1 MHSFLVN
8 LLIGIIGGIYSSIIV
23 SRVFLLREELEEQLN
38 ILRKK
43 TYYFGTLTAF
53 FDVTEMILKLQS
65 DTSHEINEEIKQDPE
80 YLNTHDIIHASD
92 VIRTMKHEM
101 LDKAVEKICCE
112 DNPLVLKQKQFI
124 ELRNETEK
132 IVRKYKDIEQFK
144 FKAVDESRKEI
155 KELEQKYE
163 ACLSKRN
170 KYLFAKIFKDKV
182 MIVLCALLIV
192 LCTSIFIIK

>member
-53 FDVTEMILKLQS
+53 FDVIEMILKLQS
-65 DTSHEINEEIKQDPE
+65 DTSDEINEEIKRDPE

-92 VIRTMKHEM
+92 VIRTMKLEM
-101 LDKAVEKICCE
+101 LDKTVEKICHE
-112 DNPLVLKQKQFI
+112 DNPLVLKQRQFI
-124 ELRNETEK
+124 ELKNETIK
-132 IVRKYKDIEQFK
+132 IVSKYKDIKQFK
-144 FKAVDESRKEI
+144 FKTVDDSKKEI

-163 ACLSKRN
+163 LCLSKRN
-170 KYLFAKIFKDKV
+170 KYLFAKIFNDKV
-182 MIVLCALLIV
+182 IIMLCVLFIILCA
-192 LCTSIFIIK
+192 SIFIIK

>member
-23 SRVFLLREELEEQLN
+23 SRVFLLRAELEEQLN

-65 DTSHEINEEIKQDPE
+65 DTSDEIDEEIKQNPD
-80 YLNTHDIIHASD
+80 YLKTHDIVRVSD
-92 VIRTMKHEM
+92 VINTMKLEM
-101 LDKAVEKICCE
+101 LDKTVERICCD

-124 ELRNETEK
+124 ALRNETEK
-132 IVRKYKDIEQFK
+132 IVRKYKDIKDFK
-144 FKAVDESRKEI
+144 FKTVDDSKKEI

-163 ACLSKRN
+163 LCLSKRN
-170 KYLFAKIFKDKV
+170 KYMVAKIFTDKT
-182 MIVLCALLIV
+182 MIVLCMILIALCV
-192 LCTSIFIIK
+192 SIFLVK

>member
-65 DTSHEINEEIKQDPE
+65 DTSDEIEEEIKQDPE
-80 YLNTHDIIHASD
+80 YLKTHDIIRASD
-92 VIRTMKHEM
+92 VIRTMKLEM
-101 LDKAVEKICCE
+101 LDKTVEKICRE
-112 DNPLVLKQKQFI
+112 DNPIVLKQKQFI

-132 IVRKYKDIEQFK
+132 IVRKYKDIKQFK
-144 FKAVDESRKEI
+144 FKTVDDSKKEI

-163 ACLSKRN
+163 LCLSKRN
-170 KYLFAKIFKDKV
+170 KYLFVKIFKDKV
-182 MIVLCALLIV
+182 MIVLCVLLIV
-192 LCTSIFIIK
+192 LCVSILLSK

>member
-65 DTSHEINEEIKQDPE
+65 DTSDEINEEIKQDPE
-80 YLNTHDIIHASD
+80 YLKTHDIIRASD
-92 VIRTMKHEM
+92 VIRTMKFEM
-101 LDKAVEKICCE
+101 LDKTVDKICRE

-132 IVRKYKDIEQFK
+132 IVRKYKDIKQFK
-144 FKAVDESRKEI
+144 FNTVDASKKEI

-163 ACLSKRN
+163 VCLSKRN

-182 MIVLCALLIV
+182 MIVLCVLLIV
-192 LCTSIFIIK
+192 LCTSVFIIK

>member
-65 DTSHEINEEIKQDPE
+65 DTSDEINEEIKQDPE
-80 YLNTHDIIHASD
+80 YLKTHDIIRASD
-92 VIRTMKHEM
+92 VIRTMKFEM
-101 LDKAVEKICCE
+101 LDKTVERICRE

-132 IVRKYKDIEQFK
+132 IVRKYKDIKQFK
-144 FKAVDESRKEI
+144 FKTVDDSKKEI

-163 ACLSKRN
+163 VCLSKRN

-182 MIVLCALLIV
+182 MIVLCVLLIV
-192 LCTSIFIIK
+192 LCTSIFIIN

>member
-53 FDVTEMILKLQS
+53 FDVIEVILKLQS
-65 DTSHEINEEIKQDPE
+65 DTSDEIEEEIKQDPE
-80 YLNTHDIIHASD
+80 YLKTHDIIRVSD
-92 VIRTMKHEM
+92 VIRTMKLEM
-101 LDKAVEKICCE
+101 LDKTVEKICRE
-112 DNPLVLKQKQFI
+112 DNPIVLKQKQFI

-132 IVRKYKDIEQFK
+132 IVRKYKDIKQFK
-144 FKAVDESRKEI
+144 FKTVDDSKKEI

-163 ACLSKRN
+163 LCLSKRN
-170 KYLFAKIFKDKV
+170 KYLFVKIFKDKV
-182 MIVLCALLIV
+182 MIVLCVLLIV
-192 LCTSIFIIK
+192 LCVSILFSK

>member
-23 SRVFLLREELEEQLN
+23 SRVFLLRAELEEQLN

-65 DTSHEINEEIKQDPE
+65 DTSEEINEEIKQDPE
-80 YLNTHDIIHASD
+80 YLKTHDIIRVSD
-92 VIRTMKHEM
+92 VIKTMKLEM
-101 LDKAVEKICCE
+101 LDKTVEKICRE
-112 DNPLVLKQKQFI
+112 DNPIVLKQKQFI

-132 IVRKYKDIEQFK
+132 IVRKYKDIKQFK
-144 FKAVDESRKEI
+144 FKTVDDSKKEI

-163 ACLSKRN
+163 MCLSKRN
-170 KYLFAKIFKDKV
+170 KYLVAKIFKDKV
-182 MIVLCALLIV
+182 MIVLCALLIA
-192 LCTSIFIIK
+192 LCALIIFVK

>member
-65 DTSHEINEEIKQDPE
+65 DTSDEIEEEIKQDPE
-80 YLNTHDIIHASD
+80 YLKTHDIIRASD
-92 VIRTMKHEM
+92 VIRTMKLEM
-101 LDKAVEKICCE
+101 LDKTVEKICRE
-112 DNPLVLKQKQFI
+112 DNPIVLKQKQFI

-132 IVRKYKDIEQFK
+132 IVRKYKDIKQFK
-144 FKAVDESRKEI
+144 FKTVDDSKKEI

-163 ACLSKRN
+163 L
-170 KYLFAKIFKDKV
+170 
-182 MIVLCALLIV
+182 
-192 LCTSIFIIK
+192 

>member
-43 TYYFGTLTAF
+43 TYYFGILTAF
-53 FDVTEMILKLQS
+53 FDVIEVILKLQS
-65 DTSHEINEEIKQDPE
+65 DTSDEIEEEIKQDPE
-80 YLNTHDIIHASD
+80 YLKTHDIIRVSD
-92 VIRTMKHEM
+92 VIRTMKLEM
-101 LDKAVEKICCE
+101 LDKTVEKICRE
-112 DNPLVLKQKQFI
+112 DNPIVLKQKQFI

-132 IVRKYKDIEQFK
+132 IVRKYKDIKQFK
-144 FKAVDESRKEI
+144 FKTVDDSKKEI

-163 ACLSKRN
+163 LCLSKRN
-170 KYLFAKIFKDKV
+170 KYLFVKIFKDKV
-182 MIVLCALLIV
+182 MIVLCVLLIV
-192 LCTSIFIIK
+192 LCASILFSK

>member
-65 DTSHEINEEIKQDPE
+65 DTSDEIEEEIKQDPE
-80 YLNTHDIIHASD
+80 YLKTHDIIRASD
-92 VIRTMKHEM
+92 VIRTMKLEM
-101 LDKAVEKICCE
+101 LDKTVEKICRE
-112 DNPLVLKQKQFI
+112 DNPIVLKQKQFI

-132 IVRKYKDIEQFK
+132 IVRKYKDIKQFK
-144 FKAVDESRKEI
+144 FKTVDDSKKEI

-163 ACLSKRN
+163 LCLSKRN
-170 KYLFAKIFKDKV
+170 KYLFVKIFKDKV
-182 MIVLCALLIV
+182 MIVLCVLLIV
-192 LCTSIFIIK
+192 LCVSILFSK

>member
-23 SRVFLLREELEEQLN
+23 SRVFLLRAELEEQLN

-65 DTSHEINEEIKQDPE
+65 DTSEEINEEIKRDPE
-80 YLNTHDIIHASD
+80 YLKTHDIIRASD
-92 VIRTMKHEM
+92 VIKTMKLEM
-101 LDKAVEKICCE
+101 LDKTVEKICRE
-112 DNPLVLKQKQFI
+112 DNPIVLKQKQFI

-132 IVRKYKDIEQFK
+132 IVRKYKDIKQFK
-144 FKAVDESRKEI
+144 FKTVDDSKKEI

-163 ACLSKRN
+163 MCLSKRN
-170 KYLFAKIFKDKV
+170 KYLVAKIFKDKV
-182 MIVLCALLIV
+182 MIVLCALLIA
-192 LCTSIFIIK
+192 LCALIIFVK

>member
-23 SRVFLLREELEEQLN
+23 SRVFLLRAELEEQLN

-65 DTSHEINEEIKQDPE
+65 DTSEEINEEIKQDPE
-80 YLNTHDIIHASD
+80 YLKTHDIIRASD
-92 VIRTMKHEM
+92 VIKTMKLEM
-101 LDKAVEKICCE
+101 LDKTVEKICRE
-112 DNPLVLKQKQFI
+112 DNPIVLKQKQFI

-132 IVRKYKDIEQFK
+132 IVRKYKDIKQFK
-144 FKAVDESRKEI
+144 FKTVDDSKKEI

-163 ACLSKRN
+163 MCLSKRN
-170 KYLFAKIFKDKV
+170 KYLVAKIFKDKV
-182 MIVLCALLIV
+182 MIVLCALLIA
-192 LCTSIFIIK
+192 LCALIIFVK

>member
-1 MHSFLVN
+1 MHLFLVN

-23 SRVFLLREELEEQLN
+23 SRVFLLRAELEEQLN

-65 DTSHEINEEIKQDPE
+65 DTSEEINEEIKQDPE
-80 YLNTHDIIHASD
+80 YLKTHDIIRASD
-92 VIRTMKHEM
+92 VIKTMKLEM
-101 LDKAVEKICCE
+101 LDKTVEKICRE
-112 DNPLVLKQKQFI
+112 DNPIVLKQKQFI

-132 IVRKYKDIEQFK
+132 IVRKYKDIKQFK
-144 FKAVDESRKEI
+144 FKTVDDSKKEI

-163 ACLSKRN
+163 MCLSKRN
-170 KYLFAKIFKDKV
+170 KYLVAKIFKDKV
-182 MIVLCALLIV
+182 MIVLCALLIA
-192 LCTSIFIIK
+192 LCALIIFVK

>member
-8 LLIGIIGGIYSSIIV
+8 LLIGIIGGIYSSVIV

-65 DTSHEINEEIKQDPE
+65 DTSAEINEEIKRDAE
-80 YLNTHDIIHASD
+80 YLKTHDIIHASD
-92 VIRTMKHEM
+92 VIRTMKYEM
-101 LDKAVEKICCE
+101 LDNTVEKICHE
-112 DNPLVLKQKQFI
+112 DNPLILKQKQFI

-132 IVRKYKDIEQFK
+132 IVRKYKDIKQFK
-144 FKAVDESRKEI
+144 FKIVDESKKEI

-163 ACLSKRN
+163 VCLSKRN

-182 MIVLCALLIV
+182 MIVLCVLLIV
-192 LCTSIFIIK
+192 LCSLIFIVQ

>member
-23 SRVFLLREELEEQLN
+23 SRVFLLRAELEEQLN

-65 DTSHEINEEIKQDPE
+65 DTSEEINEEIKQDPE
-80 YLNTHDIIHASD
+80 YLKTHDIIRASD
-92 VIRTMKHEM
+92 VIKTMKLKM
-101 LDKAVEKICCE
+101 LDKTVEKICRE
-112 DNPLVLKQKQFI
+112 DNPIVLKQKQFI

-132 IVRKYKDIEQFK
+132 IVRKYKDIKQFK
-144 FKAVDESRKEI
+144 FKTVDDSKKEI

-163 ACLSKRN
+163 MCLSKRN
-170 KYLFAKIFKDKV
+170 KYLVAKIFKDKV
-182 MIVLCALLIV
+182 MIVLCALLIA
-192 LCTSIFIIK
+192 LCALIIFVK

>member
-8 LLIGIIGGIYSSIIV
+8 LLIGIIGGIYSSVIV

-65 DTSHEINEEIKQDPE
+65 DTSAEINEEIKQDAE
-80 YLNTHDIIHASD
+80 YLKTHDIIHASD
-92 VIRTMKHEM
+92 VIRTMKYEM
-101 LDKAVEKICCE
+101 LDKTVEKICHE
-112 DNPLVLKQKQFI
+112 DNPLILKQKQFI

-132 IVRKYKDIEQFK
+132 IVRKYKDIKQFK
-144 FKAVDESRKEI
+144 FKIVDESKKEL

-163 ACLSKRN
+163 VCLSKRN

-182 MIVLCALLIV
+182 MIVLCVLLIV
-192 LCTSIFIIK
+192 LCSLIFIVQ

>member
-43 TYYFGTLTAF
+43 TYYFGILTAF
-53 FDVTEMILKLQS
+53 FDVIEVILKLQS
-65 DTSHEINEEIKQDPE
+65 DTSDEIEEEIKQDPE
-80 YLNTHDIIHASD
+80 YLKTHDIIRVSD
-92 VIRTMKHEM
+92 VIRTMKLEM
-101 LDKAVEKICCE
+101 LDKTVEKICRE
-112 DNPLVLKQKQFI
+112 DNPIVLKQKQFI

-132 IVRKYKDIEQFK
+132 IVRKYIDIKQFK
-144 FKAVDESRKEI
+144 FKTVDDSKKEI

-163 ACLSKRN
+163 LCLSKRN
-170 KYLFAKIFKDKV
+170 KYLFVKIFKDKV
-182 MIVLCALLIV
+182 MIVLCVLLIV
-192 LCTSIFIIK
+192 LCASILFSK

>member
-23 SRVFLLREELEEQLN
+23 SRVFLFREELEEQLN

-65 DTSHEINEEIKQDPE
+65 DTSDEINEEIKQDPE
-80 YLNTHDIIHASD
+80 YLKTHDIIRASD
-92 VIRTMKHEM
+92 VIRTMKFEM
-101 LDKAVEKICCE
+101 LDKTVERICRE

-132 IVRKYKDIEQFK
+132 IVRKYKDIKQFK
-144 FKAVDESRKEI
+144 FKTVDDSKKEI

-163 ACLSKRN
+163 VCLSKRN

-182 MIVLCALLIV
+182 MIVLCVLLIV
-192 LCTSIFIIK
+192 LCTSIFIIN